1 MRQPISKRQRAIE
14 IARVL
19 RVEISEIS
27 ELDPAT
33 RRDMIGAIDDL
44 IAGLQEA

>member
-1 MRQPISKRQRAIE
+1 MRYPITKRQRAVE

-19 RVEISEIS
+19 RIEISEMA